1 MENDQLFGYGN
12 YLTDPPSDFVGQ
24 PKYPFAYTYYNY
36 QNGDFTRFDSGDSY
50 KNTLVLMGMDTN
62 ITKLIKEHSKHC
74 SSCETLESYIEDP
87 FYGDKELNKKRG
99 RKGQLGKEHYVN
111 SIVIDENTH
120 GTPSPY

>member
-1 MENDQLFGYGN
+1 
-12 YLTDPPSDFVGQ
+12 
-24 PKYPFAYTYYNY
+24 
-36 QNGDFTRFDSGDSY
+36 
-50 KNTLVLMGMDTN
+50 MGMDTN

-87 FYGDKELNKKRG
+87 DYGEKELKKRG
-99 RKGQLGKEHYVN
+99 RKGQLGKEHYLN